1 MPETIPQIRPSFN
14 RSLRLETRPELLS
27 ADTGAL
33 VQRELMER
41 SGLIDWL
48 TGRLHDPR
56 HPSSIRYPLSDLL
69 RTRLLLL
76 GQGWRDQSDADRLR
90 QDPSLRVASQT
101 RRGTAALEEGHGL
114 ASQPT
119 LSRLL
124 DTLSREEN
132 LSVLHQAVTELA
144 CRRIEMIEGRRRKRG
159 KKTPRKKRRKKT
171 MYLDVDGLPVEVH
184 GHPPGSE
191 WNGYYRQR
199 MYHGLVASC
208 AETGDLIDGEIFPG
222 ASYLGK
228 KALKLT
234 LRVVDR
240 CRGRLCGS
248 MIVRMDAGFPEPG
261 LLKGLESRSVPYIAR
276 IRKNEVLNRMAKPY
290 LTQPAG
296 RSPDAPPRLWF
307 HELTYQAE
315 SWDRARRVVLV
326 VRERPGELYP
336 DHFWLLTSLS
346 RKRYEAEALLTQYRK
361 RGKAEGHMGEFMD
374 VLDPALSSASRP
386 KTHYRGQPLKSEAKP
401 EATTEAGVRP
411 HNEVLFLLAGVRDP
425 APGSGADGAGDAS
438 GLESASF
445 SRADVAS
452 GISGATS
459 GEAIDFRHQSRGN
472 GLEAAV
478 AETGAGVL
486 GAGIV
491 DGGENGPV
499 EGTETVGIS
508 RRKVNLSAG
517 DGPPG
522 RKTVYDWFNRPV
534 FEPIQSNRQS
544 FNRNRAPTARKRR
557 VGSPYQHVP

>member
-14 RSLRLETRPELLS
+14 RSLRLETRPEWLS

-33 VQRELMER
+33 VQREMMDR

-48 TGRLHDPR
+48 TERLHDPR

-132 LSVLHQAVTELA
+132 VPVLHQAVTELA

-159 KKTPRKKRRKKT
+159 KKT

-228 KALKLT
+228 KAL
-234 LRVVDR
+234 D
-240 CRGRLCGS
+240 CGP
-248 MIVRMDAGFPEPG
+248 R
-261 LLKGLESRSVPYIAR
+261 
-276 IRKNEVLNRMAKPY
+276 
-290 LTQPAG
+290 AG
-296 RSPDAPPRLWF
+296 RA
-307 HELTYQAE
+307 T
-315 SWDRARRVVLV
+315 
-326 VRERPGELYP
+326 
-336 DHFWLLTSLS
+336 
-346 RKRYEAEALLTQYRK
+346 
-361 RGKAEGHMGEFMD
+361 
-374 VLDPALSSASRP
+374 
-386 KTHYRGQPLKSEAKP
+386 
-401 EATTEAGVRP
+401 ATT
-411 HNEVLFLLAGVRDP
+411 
-425 APGSGADGAGDAS
+425 GAGDAVTS
-438 GLESASF
+438 GRGVS
-445 SRADVAS
+445 
-452 GISGATS
+452 S
-459 GEAIDFRHQSRGN
+459 GEA
-472 GLEAAV
+472 APC
-478 AETGAGVL
+478 L
-486 GAGIV
+486 GAWLRLGDIATTKPRV
-491 DGGENGPV
+491 KAENHFMFTLELYY
-499 EGTETVGIS
+499 EGDYI
-508 RRKVNLSAG
+508 RKC
-517 DGPPG
+517 
-522 RKTVYDWFNRPV
+522 RKGCP
-534 FEPIQSNRQS
+534 
-544 FNRNRAPTARKRR
+544 
-557 VGSPYQHVP
+557 

>member
-1 MPETIPQIRPSFN
+1 MIMVLLKQPQRTEHAMPETIPQIRPSFN

-48 TGRLHDPR
+48 TERLHDPR

-132 LSVLHQAVTELA
+132 LPVLHQAVTELA

-346 RKRYEAEALLTQYRK
+346 RKRYEAEALLAKYRK
-361 RGKAEGHMGEFMD
+361 REGGRPHGGVD
-374 VLDPALSSASRP
+374 GRARSGLVLREPAQDALSGEAAEIGSQAGSEDGG
-386 KTHYRGQPLKSEAKP
+386 RGSPPQRSPVPAES
-401 EATTEAGVRP
+401 
-411 HNEVLFLLAGVRDP
+411 AGVRDP

-445 SRADVAS
+445 SRAAVAS
-452 GISGATS
+452 GVSGAAP
-459 GEAIDFRHQSRGN
+459 GEAIDFRHQSRGD
-472 GLEAAV
+472 GLEAVV

-491 DGGENGPV
+491 DGGGIGPV

-508 RRKVNLSAG
+508 HRKVNLSAG

-522 RKTVYDWFNRPV
+522 R
-534 FEPIQSNRQS
+534 
-544 FNRNRAPTARKRR
+544 
-557 VGSPYQHVP
+557 

>member
-33 VQRELMER
+33 VQREMMER

-101 RRGTAALEEGHGL
+101 RRGTAVLEEGHGL

-132 LSVLHQAVTELA
+132 LPVLHQAVTELA

-159 KKTPRKKRRKKT
+159 KKT

-208 AETGDLIDGEIFPG
+208 AETGDLIDGEIYPG

-248 MIVRMDAGFPEPG
+248 MIVRMDAGFR
-261 LLKGLESRSVPYIAR
+261 SRGCWRGWS
-276 IRKNEVLNRMAKPY
+276 
-290 LTQPAG
+290 
-296 RSPDAPPRLWF
+296 
-307 HELTYQAE
+307 
-315 SWDRARRVVLV
+315 
-326 VRERPGELYP
+326 REACPI
-336 DHFWLLTSLS
+336 S
-346 RKRYEAEALLTQYRK
+346 
-361 RGKAEGHMGEFMD
+361 
-374 VLDPALSSASRP
+374 
-386 KTHYRGQPLKSEAKP
+386 
-401 EATTEAGVRP
+401 
-411 HNEVLFLLAGVRDP
+411 
-425 APGSGADGAGDAS
+425 
-438 GLESASF
+438 LESARMRS
-445 SRADVAS
+445 
-452 GISGATS
+452 
-459 GEAIDFRHQSRGN
+459 
-472 GLEAAV
+472 
-478 AETGAGVL
+478 
-486 GAGIV
+486 
-491 DGGENGPV
+491 
-499 EGTETVGIS
+499 
-508 RRKVNLSAG
+508 
-517 DGPPG
+517 
-522 RKTVYDWFNRPV
+522 
-534 FEPIQSNRQS
+534 
-544 FNRNRAPTARKRR
+544 
-557 VGSPYQHVP
+557 

>member
-33 VQRELMER
+33 VQRELMDR

-90 QDPSLRVASQT
+90 QDPSLRVASRT
-101 RRGTAALEEGHGL
+101 RRGTAALEEGQGL

-132 LSVLHQAVTELA
+132 LPVLHQAVTELA
-144 CRRIEMIEGRRRKRG
+144 CRRIEMIEGQRRKRG

-234 LRVVDR
+234 LRVV
-240 CRGRLCGS
+240 
-248 MIVRMDAGFPEPG
+248 
-261 LLKGLESRSVPYIAR
+261 
-276 IRKNEVLNRMAKPY
+276 
-290 LTQPAG
+290 
-296 RSPDAPPRLWF
+296 
-307 HELTYQAE
+307 
-315 SWDRARRVVLV
+315 LV

-346 RKRYEAEALLTQYRK
+346 RKRYEAQELLAQYRK

-401 EATTEAGVRP
+401 EARTEAGVRP
-411 HNEVLFLLAGVRDP
+411 HNEVRFLLNLLGYEILHLGRVLMEQATRRGWSLRRFRERVLRVASRALRQGRRLIFVISQGATDWKRLWQRLARVSW
-425 APGSGADGAGDAS
+425 APG
-438 GLESASF
+438 
-445 SRADVAS
+445 
-452 GISGATS
+452 
-459 GEAIDFRHQSRGN
+459 
-472 GLEAAV
+472 
-478 AETGAGVL
+478 
-486 GAGIV
+486 
-491 DGGENGPV
+491 
-499 EGTETVGIS
+499 
-508 RRKVNLSAG
+508 
-517 DGPPG
+517 
-522 RKTVYDWFNRPV
+522 
-534 FEPIQSNRQS
+534 
-544 FNRNRAPTARKRR
+544 
-557 VGSPYQHVP
+557 

>member
-1 MPETIPQIRPSFN
+1 MFKTIPQIRPSFN

-33 VQRELMER
+33 VQREMMDR

-48 TGRLHDPR
+48 TERLHDPR
-56 HPSSIRYPLSDLL
+56 HPSSIHYPLSDLL

-76 GQGWRDQSDADRLR
+76 GQGWRDQSDADRPR
-90 QDPSLRVASQT
+90 HDPSLRVASQT
-101 RRGTAALEEGHGL
+101 CRGTAALEEGHGL

-132 LSVLHQAVTELA
+132 VPVLHQAVTELA

-159 KKTPRKKRRKKT
+159 KKSPRKKRRKKT

-208 AETGDLIDGEIFPG
+208 AETGDLINGEIFPG

-228 KALKLT
+228 K
-234 LRVVDR
+234 R
-240 CRGRLCGS
+240 
-248 MIVRMDAGFPEPG
+248 
-261 LLKGLESRSVPYIAR
+261 LESRSVPYIAR

-346 RKRYEAEALLTQYRK
+346 RKRYEAQELLAKYRK
-361 RGKAEGHMGEFMD
+361 RGKAEGHMGELMD
-374 VLDPALSSASRP
+374 VFDPALSSASRP
-386 KTHYRGQPLKSEAKP
+386 KTHYRGKPLKPGAKPGAKP

-411 HNEVLFLLAGVRDP
+411 HNEVLFLLNLLGYEILHLGRVLMEQATRRGWSLRRFRERLLRVASRALRQGRRLIFVISQGATDWKRLWKSLARVSW
-425 APGSGADGAGDAS
+425 APG
-438 GLESASF
+438 
-445 SRADVAS
+445 
-452 GISGATS
+452 
-459 GEAIDFRHQSRGN
+459 
-472 GLEAAV
+472 
-478 AETGAGVL
+478 
-486 GAGIV
+486 
-491 DGGENGPV
+491 
-499 EGTETVGIS
+499 
-508 RRKVNLSAG
+508 
-517 DGPPG
+517 
-522 RKTVYDWFNRPV
+522 
-534 FEPIQSNRQS
+534 
-544 FNRNRAPTARKRR
+544 
-557 VGSPYQHVP
+557 